1 MAVERDRLKDREVIS
16 IERRREIE
24 PAYDEERII
33 ERDIIY
39 DTPPRRPRG
48 YKESITVRDT
58 RDVREYR

>member
-1 MAVERDRLKDREVIS
+1 MKDRDEIDIK
-16 IERRREIE
+16 IERRRDRT

-39 DTPPRRPRG
+39 DKPPRRPRG
-48 YKESITVRDT
+48 YKESVTVRDT